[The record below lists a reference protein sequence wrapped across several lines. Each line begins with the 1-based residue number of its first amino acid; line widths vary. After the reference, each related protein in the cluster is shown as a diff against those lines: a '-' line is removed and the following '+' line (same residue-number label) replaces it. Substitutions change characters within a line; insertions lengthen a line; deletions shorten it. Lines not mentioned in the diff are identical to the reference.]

1 MGGFFSIFLK
11 PHKIGVPQQV
21 VVPTTQ
27 EEPEISYDVEEIT
40 ETPIVTTKKMFTETS
55 NKLGLLIGINY
66 VSNESKNDD
75 LYGCVNDM
83 NNLCE
88 FLQKDCH
95 FFKEQLTFLE
105 NKDASYENIKKE
117 IEYLVYHSNRF
128 PDSEIWFS
136 YSGQGTSQ
144 YSFFE
149 KDNRSEVICPSDYQS
164 AGLISDVWLQE
175 NFIRKLHKSTKLFV
189 LMDCCNSGSN
199 MNLPYTLENGI
210 ETKREYDYDDE
221 LCDIVKMSGC
231 RDDQTSADYYDN
243 LDREYQGALTNEFLK
258 LDYRSSMA
266 TNIQTVVRNLTTR
279 GFSQRPVLSFS
290 NEKCSEMTLI

>member
-1 MGGFFSIFLK
+1 MGGFFSILFK
-11 PHKIGVPQQV
+11 PHKIGVPSQID
-21 VVPTTQ
+21 VPTQ
-27 EEPEISYDVEEIT
+27 EDEEISYDVEEIT
-40 ETPIVTTKKMFTETS
+40 ESSIVTTTKMFTETS

-66 VSNESKNDD
+66 VANESKNDD

-83 NNLCE
+83 NNLCD

-95 FFKEQLTFLE
+95 FFKEQLTVLG
-105 NKDASYENIKKE
+105 NKDASYENIQKE
-117 IEYLVYHSNRF
+117 LEYLVYHSNKF
-128 PDSEIWFS
+128 PNSEIWFS
-136 YSGQGTSQ
+136 YSGHGTSQ

-175 NFIRKLHKSTKLFV
+175 NFIQKLHKSTKLFV

-199 MNLPYTLENGI
+199 MNLPYTLENGV
-210 ETKREYDYDDE
+210 ETKREYEYDHE

-231 RDDQTSADYYDN
+231 RDDQTSADYYDH

-258 LDYRSSMA
+258 LDYSSSMA
-266 TNIQTVVRNLTTR
+266 TNIQSVVRNLTTR

-290 NEKCSEMTLI
+290 NKKCSEMTFI

>member
-1 MGGFFSIFLK
+1 MGGFFSIFFK
-11 PHKIGVPQQV
+11 PHKIGVPSQV
-21 VVPTTQ
+21 DIPTQ
-27 EEPEISYDVEEIT
+27 ENEEIT
-40 ETPIVTTKKMFTETS
+40 YNVEEVPELPVVNTKKMFTETS

-66 VSNESKNDD
+66 VANESKNDD

-88 FLQKDCH
+88 FLQNDCH
-95 FFKEQLTFLE
+95 FFKEQLTVLE

-117 IEYLVYHSNRF
+117 IESLVSYSNIF
-128 PDSEIWFS
+128 HDSEIWFS
-136 YSGQGTSQ
+136 YSGHGTSK

-175 NFIRKLHKSTKLFV
+175 NFIQKLHKSTKLFV

-199 MNLPYTLENGI
+199 MNLPYTLENGM
-210 ETKREYDYDDE
+210 ETKREYEYNNE
-221 LCDIVKMSGC
+221 LCSIVKMSGC

-243 LDREYQGALTNEFLK
+243 LDKEYQGALTNEFLK
-258 LDYRSSMA
+258 LNYHSSMA
-266 TNIQTVVRNLTTR
+266 TNIQTIVRNLTYR

-290 NEKCSEMTLI
+290 NEKCSDMTLI

>member
-11 PHKIGVPQQV
+11 PHKIGVP
-21 VVPTTQ
+21 TQ
-27 EEPEISYDVEEIT
+27 ESEEIAYNVEEVP
-40 ETPIVTTKKMFTETS
+40 ELPIVDTKKMFTKSS
-55 NKLGLLIGINY
+55 NKIGLLIGINY
-66 VSNESKNDD
+66 IANKSENDD

-88 FLQKDCH
+88 FLQNDCH
-95 FFKEQLTFLE
+95 FFKEQLTVLE
-105 NKDASYENIKKE
+105 NKDASYENIKTE
-117 IEYLVYHSNRF
+117 IEHLVYYSNTF

-136 YSGQGTSQ
+136 YSGHGTSK

-149 KDNRSEVICPSDYQS
+149 QDNRSEVICPSDYQTS
-164 AGLISDVWLQE
+164 GLISDVWLQE
-175 NFIRKLHKSTKLFV
+175 NFIRKLHKDTKLFV

-199 MNLPYTLENGI
+199 MNLPYTFENGM
-210 ETKREYDYDDE
+210 ETTREYEYNNE

-243 LDREYQGALTNEFLK
+243 IDKEYQGALTNEFLK

-266 TNIQTVVRNLTTR
+266 TNIQTVVRNLTYR